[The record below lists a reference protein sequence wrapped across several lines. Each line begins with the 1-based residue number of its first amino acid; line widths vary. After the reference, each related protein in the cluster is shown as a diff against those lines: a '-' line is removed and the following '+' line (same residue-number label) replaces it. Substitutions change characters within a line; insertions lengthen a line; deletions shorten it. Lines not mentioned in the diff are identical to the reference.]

1 MPETASTN
9 VPFRL
14 CATLAVVDTDKLS
27 NHDGNTVTLKQKSR
41 LSYINNKRQGKSF
54 IGELKGTD
62 NQGIETLPI

>member
-41 LSYINNKRQGKSF
+41 LSIV
-54 IGELKGTD
+54 TD
-62 NQGIETLPI
+62 NESDGYATYYQRR